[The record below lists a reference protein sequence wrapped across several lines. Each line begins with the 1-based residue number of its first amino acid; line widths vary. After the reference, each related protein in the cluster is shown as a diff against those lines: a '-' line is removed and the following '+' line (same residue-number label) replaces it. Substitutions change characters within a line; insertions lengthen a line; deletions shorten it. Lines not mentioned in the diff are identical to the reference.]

1 LLESG
6 IPDNEIRM
14 REPVNLVTSVAPHNV
29 ENQRLAINS
38 WLRAGFYVTSLN
50 AQSEI
55 DRSRRLFPEINFQ
68 PVTRDASSEC
78 GRPLVYLDD
87 VFAYLRKNGS
97 EVCGLINSDIHLRTD
112 EATIR
117 YAVEQARG
125 SLLLACRIDVESI
138 DSRIGEVFK
147 HGFDMFLF
155 DRVILDL
162 VPSSRFCLGQPWWDY
177 WFPSCILGMQRQIPL
192 KLVTFPFI
200 AHIRHSSGWNR
211 DRNFEKYGLHCM
223 QYFDPARG
231 RELMKQPT
239 GQLRQSIGTYSAE
252 VAHAIWGHSRWL
264 SHVQHARHN
273 RDTSPST

>member
-1 LLESG
+1 MLESR
-6 IPDNEIRM
+6 IPVIKVRM

-29 ENQRLAINS
+29 ENQRRAIDS
-38 WLRAGFYVTSLN
+38 WLRAGFSVTSLN
-50 AQSEI
+50 AESEI
-55 DRSRRLFPEINFQ
+55 AQSQRLFPEINFQ

-117 YAVEQARG
+117 YVVEQARG
-125 SLLLACRIDVESI
+125 SLLLACRTDVESL

-147 HGFDMFLF
+147 HGFDVFLF
-155 DRVILDL
+155 GRGILDL

-177 WFPSCILGMQRQIPL
+177 WFPSCFINPRRPTPL
-192 KLVTFPFI
+192 KLITFPFV
-200 AHIRHSSGWNR
+200 AHIKHSSDWNR

-223 QYFDPARG
+223 QYFEPAKRQ
-231 RELMKQPT
+231 ELMKQPT
-239 GQLRQSIGTYSAE
+239 EQLRLSIGLYSVQ
-252 VAHAIWGHSRWL
+252 VAQAIWRHSQWL
-264 SHVQHARHN
+264 SYAPN
-273 RDTSPST
+273 A